1 MKIIKQFT
9 IGSNVFFKNFT
20 DYFSKDIDEL
30 IICDELIDN
39 KKCLNMKIKNKDIFL
54 YKQMEKQEMIEFD
67 LNSNVNMKAGKYLVP
82 EFANYIGLTIEDLK
96 VFKNMFENIDNK
108 HFYEKLIFNFY
119 IQNNSFS
126 LTKNQLDEAYKEYL
140 KHK

>member
-54 YKQMEKQEMIEFD
+54 YKQMKKQEMIEFD